1 MTLKWSWD
9 AYGSTGEH
17 KKKKKKKKKKK
28 LWNTLKHMKR
38 YIYAQETT
46 GKR

>member
-1 MTLKWSWD
+1 MLMEALVSI
-9 AYGSTGEH
+9 
-17 KKKKKKKKKKK
+17 KKKKKKKKK

>member
-1 MTLKWSWD
+1 LLID
-9 AYGSTGEH
+9 PPVP
-17 KKKKKKKKKKK
+17 KKKKKKKKK